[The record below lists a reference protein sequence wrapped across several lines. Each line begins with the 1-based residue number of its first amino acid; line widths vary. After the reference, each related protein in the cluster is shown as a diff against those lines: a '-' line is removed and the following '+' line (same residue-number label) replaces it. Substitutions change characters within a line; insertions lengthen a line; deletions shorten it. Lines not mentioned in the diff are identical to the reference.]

1 MADSIRM
8 RFCVGEP
15 GRFIS
20 HLDVLRMVERS
31 VRRAGLPIEYSEGFN
46 PIPKMAF
53 ASALPV
59 GITSEAE
66 YVDLKMKT
74 AVESGEATAALNSVL
89 PQGFQILEAVNLP
102 ERSEALMS
110 IITTAQYQ
118 IKLLQ
123 AVPGLE
129 TRITE
134 ILDQKEISILVK
146 RKNKTREK
154 NIRELID
161 RLTYDD
167 AANSIFL
174 QCACGLKQN
183 LRPMDL
189 LPFLGLSIGDVLIH
203 RTALLVKTAE
213 GALLTPFE
221 AVKG

>member
-1 MADSIRM
+1 
-8 RFCVGEP
+8 
-15 GRFIS
+15 
-20 HLDVLRMVERS
+20 LRMVERS

-123 AVPGLE
+123 AVPELE

-146 RKNKTREK
+146 RKNKT
-154 NIRELID
+154 
-161 RLTYDD
+161 
-167 AANSIFL
+167 
-174 QCACGLKQN
+174 
-183 LRPMDL
+183 
-189 LPFLGLSIGDVLIH
+189 
-203 RTALLVKTAE
+203 
-213 GALLTPFE
+213 
-221 AVKG
+221 

>member
-1 MADSIRM
+1 M
-8 RFCVGEP
+8 
-15 GRFIS
+15 
-20 HLDVLRMVERS
+20 
-31 VRRAGLPIEYSEGFN
+31 
-46 PIPKMAF
+46 
-53 ASALPV
+53 
-59 GITSEAE
+59 
-66 YVDLKMKT
+66 
-74 AVESGEATAALNSVL
+74 NSVL

-134 ILDQKEISILVK
+134 ILDQGDFHFGKK
-146 RKNKTREK
+146 KKQNKEK

-189 LPFLGLSIGDVLIH
+189 LPFS
-203 RTALLVKTAE
+203 RLVYR
-213 GALLTPFE
+213 
-221 AVKG
+221 